1 MNADH
6 LPDSSS
12 DASERDAGLLTA
24 HALGQLDAAD
34 SAAVARRLDDPA
46 AAADRAQVVE
56 TQTIAAALR
65 TGRLAEEPPRSA
77 DLRRAVL
84 AAAAV
89 RPADVEPAPAA
100 PGRRGR
106 WFLAGGALAASLA
119 IGLMFVVER
128 PQRVREV
135 ARRTDATDGH
145 SGGERVADR
154 LAPAGLPQAVAEAEK
169 QRALASQIR
178 QQPQAGPPPRGKN
191 IDVAARD
198 AAVPT
203 EQAPAAAAAAGNG
216 IVIVPTPGAPALAR
230 SRESA
235 AAPLRPAD
243 EALAQAIRGITEG
256 ESRRKAGSDRAAE
269 PADADSPGR
278 GLDRERYE
286 ARPEN
291 RFLQVT
297 EQPLST
303 FSIDVDTASYAN
315 VRRFLSAGRLPPRE
329 AVRIEELV
337 NYFPYDYPQ
346 PDGDA
351 PFAVALEA
359 AECPWRPGHRLVRI
373 GLQGRTVDSQER
385 PAGNLVFLIDVSG
398 SMSAAD
404 KLPLVKQGL
413 SMLVDQLTENDS
425 VAIVTYAG
433 AAGLVLPS
441 TSGDQKEKI
450 RAAID
455 GLAAGGST
463 HGSAGIVL
471 AYEQAAAHFIP
482 GGVNRVLLATDGD
495 LNVGVTGD
503 EALVELVTE
512 KAKGGTFLT
521 VLGFGSGNLQDAKL
535 EKIADRG
542 NGIYAYIDGA
552 REARKVLVEQLA
564 GSTITIA
571 KDVKIQ
577 VEFNPAQVAS
587 YRLLGYE
594 NRLLAA
600 RDFRDDKKDA
610 GEIGA
615 GHRVTA
621 LYEVEIVG
629 DAAAAVAAGEPLKYQ
644 RQAEPR
650 PEPVAVDPAAS
661 RELLTVKLRWKQPAG
676 DTSTLLEVPLSDRGG
691 AFDAASADFRFASAV
706 AAFGMILADGQGRGE
721 ATLPLVARIA
731 AGALGSAPGGYR
743 AEFLDLVRRAES
755 LGR

>member
-6 LPDSSS
+6 MPDSPV
-12 DASERDAGLLTA
+12 DASEREAAILTA
-24 HALGQLDAAD
+24 HALGQLDATD
-34 SAAVARRLDDPA
+34 SAAVARRLEDPA
-46 AAADRAQVVE
+46 AAADRAHVAD
-56 TQTIAAALR
+56 THTIAAALR
-65 TGRLAEEPPRSA
+65 AGRLAEEPPRSA

-89 RPADVEPAPAA
+89 RPADVEPAPPA

-106 WFLAGGALAASLA
+106 WLLAGGAIVASLA
-119 IGLMFVVER
+119 VGLMVVVER
-128 PQRVREV
+128 PQRFRDV
-135 ARRTDATDGH
+135 ARRTDATETRAA
-145 SGGERVADR
+145 GERVADR
-154 LAPAGLPQAVAEAEK
+154 LAPVGLPQAVAEAEK
-169 QRALASQIR
+169 QQASGYQIR
-178 QQPQAGPPPRGKN
+178 QQPQAGPQAAGSSLA
-191 IDVAARD
+191 VAARD
-198 AAVPT
+198 EALPT
-203 EQAPAAAAAAGNG
+203 EPVLAAAAAPAGG
-216 IVIVPTPGAPALAR
+216 IVVVPTPGAPALAR
-230 SRESA
+230 RRESE
-235 AAPLRPAD
+235 APLRKSD
-243 EALAQAIRGITEG
+243 EALARAIRGSAVA
-256 ESRRKAGSDRAAE
+256 ESRRNVDAGWIAE
-269 PADADSPGR
+269 PADADRFGR

-291 RFLQVT
+291 RFLAVA

-329 AVRIEELV
+329 AVRIEELM

-346 PDGDA
+346 PDGET

-359 AECPWRPGHRLVRI
+359 GECPWQPGHRLVRI
-373 GLQGRTVDSQER
+373 GLQGRTIDRQER

-471 AYEQAAAHFIP
+471 AYEQAATHFIP

-512 KAKGGTFLT
+512 KAQGGTFLT

-594 NRLLAA
+594 NRLLAT

-621 LYEVEIVG
+621 LYEVELVG

-691 AFDAASADFRFASAV
+691 AFDSASTDFRFASAV
-706 AAFGMILADGQGRGE
+706 AAFGMILADGQGRGD
-721 ATLPLVARIA
+721 ATLPMVARIA
-731 AGALGSAPGGYR
+731 AGALGSDPGGYR
-743 AEFLDLVRRAES
+743 AEFLDLVRRAET